1 MLKVVVGAATLA
13 IATVGGMVGSAQA
26 ADGCGPGW
34 HRNVYG
40 YCRPNAYRP
49 YVYGAPV
56 VVGPVWRG
64 RSTMPGVRAPAG
76 IGAGAG
82 RASAAAGTTTGAAEP
97 AGPVLRPA
105 AMEEAGSAGLPP
117 VHRGPSGP
125 KAACTG
131 PGCDFA
137 L

>member
-64 RSTMPGVRAPAG
+64 PVYHAWGPRPGW
-76 IGAGAG
+76 
-82 RASAAAGTTTGAAEP
+82 
-97 AGPVLRPA
+97 
-105 AMEEAGSAGLPP
+105 
-117 VHRGPSGP
+117 HRGWG
-125 KAACTG
+125 G
-131 PGCDFA
+131 PGFRGGWHHHWRG
-137 L
+137 